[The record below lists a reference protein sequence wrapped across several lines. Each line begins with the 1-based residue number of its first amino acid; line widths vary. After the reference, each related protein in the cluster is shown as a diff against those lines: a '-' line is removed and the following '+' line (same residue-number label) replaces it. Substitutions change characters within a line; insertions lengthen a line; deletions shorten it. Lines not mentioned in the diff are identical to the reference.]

1 MTRAPDPNDETP
13 DDAIV
18 GRVFWRALLAL
29 GVFGAGGGALWAVT
43 RPDAPTATAPAAAL
57 PSAPVPASASGD
69 TLPSLPFTEVSAA
82 LGVDFD
88 RFDGARGERLL
99 PETMGGGVT
108 FFDHDADGDPDLL
121 ALDGAPWPGEPAPAR
136 RPTPRL
142 WRNDAG
148 RFVDI
153 TVEAGLDLTFP
164 GMAAVSADVDA
175 DGDADL
181 LLTGVGGLRLLR
193 QSGGRYADA
202 TAEAGLADA
211 QDAWTTAAVFFD
223 ADGDADLDLAV
234 GEYVQWTRALD
245 LSLESTL
252 DGANRAYGPPNQFAG
267 TFPRLYRNDGAGRFR
282 NVSAEAGLQ
291 VRNPATGAPLAKT
304 LGMTAVDLDAD
315 DDLDL
320 VLANDTVQNFAFV
333 QGPGGRFEEQGASLG
348 LAFDTAGRARGAMG
362 IAAAHAFDD
371 DRLTIAIGN
380 FANEMAALYQRAGAG
395 TPFVDAAVPAGLGAP
410 SRRALKFGLVFL
422 DADLDG
428 AQDLLLANGHIE
440 PEIGRFQAGQTHA
453 QAAQLFWNR
462 GGAPGPGFAELP
474 AEHLGALATPRVGR
488 GLAVAD
494 IDADGDLDVA
504 IAQPRGRLA
513 LLRNEQRTGN
523 HWLRVRLRGA
533 KPNLDAIGATVSIDV
548 AGRRRTRTVMPY
560 GSYLSQS
567 EPVLTFGLGAAERV
581 DALSVRWPGGRVQVE
596 APPSGVDRVLEI
608 EAR

>member
-1 MTRAPDPNDETP
+1 MTQTPESNETPP

-18 GRVFWRALLAL
+18 GRVFWRAVAAL
-29 GVFGAGGGALWAVT
+29 GVLGVAGAGLFYAGRV
-43 RPDAPTATAPAAAL
+43 DAPRATSPVAAL
-57 PSAPVPASASGD
+57 PSAPLPASASAD
-69 TLPSLPFTEVSAA
+69 VLPTLPFTDVSAA
-82 LGVDFD
+82 VGLDFD

-121 ALDGAPWPGEPAPAR
+121 ALDGAPWPGDPAPAK

-153 TVEAGLDLTFP
+153 TAEAGLDFTMA
-164 GMAAVSADVDA
+164 GMAAAAADVDA

-181 LLTGVGGLRLLR
+181 LLTGLGGLRLLL
-193 QSGGRYADA
+193 QQNGRYVDA
-202 TAEAGLADA
+202 TTAAGLGDA
-211 QDAWTTAAVFFD
+211 KDAWTTAAVFFD
-223 ADGDADLDLAV
+223 ADGDADLDLAI

-252 DGANRAYGPPNQFAG
+252 DGAHRAYGPPNQFAG
-267 TFPRLYRNDGAGRFR
+267 TFPRLYRNEGPGRFH
-282 NVSAEAGLQ
+282 NASAQAGLQ

-333 QGPGGRFEEQGASLG
+333 QGPGGRFEEQGAALG
-348 LAFDTAGRARGAMG
+348 LAFDTSGRARGAMG

-380 FANEMAALYQRAGAG
+380 FANEMAALYQRGRGAA
-395 TPFVDAAVPAGLGAP
+395 PFVDAAVPAGLGAA
-410 SRRALKFGLVFL
+410 SRRALKFGVVFF

-428 AQDLLLANGHIE
+428 ALDLLLANGHIE
-440 PEIGRFQAGQTHA
+440 PEIGRFQAGQTYA

-462 GGAPGPGFAELP
+462 GGAPGAGFVEVP
-474 AEHLGALATPRVGR
+474 AERLGALADPRVGR

-494 IDADGDLDVA
+494 VDADGDLDVA
-504 IAQPRGRLA
+504 LAQPRGRLA
-513 LLRNEQRTGN
+513 LLRNEQRTGH

-533 KPNLDAIGATVSIDV
+533 PPNVDAVGATVVIE
-548 AGRRRTRTVMPY
+548 AGGRRQARTVMPY

-567 EPVLTFGLGAAERV
+567 EHVLTFGLGPAQRV

-596 APPSGVDRVLEI
+596 PLPSGVDRQLEI
-608 EAR
+608 TAR